1 MPLFTLTRFLFT
13 LVSLAVLGVAG
24 YLIWSWFEGNVV
36 ATYDDALIRERE
48 DWRVWT
54 GLALLAWS
62 FLGRFITLPLL
73 ARPDRDPIEFKRGAG
88 RMIDG
93 AEGASLYVEDDGAR
107 DKPVLVFTHGQAVD
121 TTFWAY
127 ARRDLGPTHRI
138 IAWDLPGLGKSKHAP
153 RNALSVPAAAQNL
166 RHVIAA
172 ARAERVV
179 LVGHSFGGMTLQ
191 EFAQSEPEL
200 FRRHVA
206 GVVLLNT
213 TFTNPL
219 RTMILSKLALA
230 LQKPVLEPMHHFTA
244 WIQPL
249 AWLSNWQAYLSGFAH
264 MASRILFADKVTR
277 KQLDHATLLAT
288 RSPPA
293 SVELRNVAMYHW
305 HGLES
310 GAYGVPV
317 LVIGGGVDIVT
328 KLQANER
335 IAADIDEARLMVV
348 EKANHMGPLEFA
360 EEYNT
365 AIADFAADVLAR
377 TPVSVE

>member
-1 MPLFTLTRFLFT
+1 MPLFTLARFLFT
-13 LVSLAVLGVAG
+13 LISLAVLGVAG
-24 YLIWSWFEGNVV
+24 YLIWSWFEGDLV
-36 ATYDDALIRERE
+36 ATSDGALIRERE
-48 DWRVWT
+48 DWRLWT

-62 FLGRFITLPLL
+62 FLGRFIVLPLL

-93 AEGASLYVEDDGAR
+93 AEGASLYIEEDGAR
-107 DKPVLVFTHGQAVD
+107 DKPVLIFTHGQAVD
-121 TTFWAY
+121 TTFWSY
-127 ARRDLGPTHRI
+127 ARRELGPSYRI
-138 IAWDLPGLGKSKHAP
+138 IVWDLPGLGKSKPAS

-166 RHVIAA
+166 RHVVAA

-179 LVGHSFGGMTLQ
+179 LVGHSFGAMTIQ
-191 EFAQSEPEL
+191 EFAQSEPDL

-230 LQKPVLEPMHHFTA
+230 LQKPLLEPMSHLTT

-249 AWLSNWQAYLSGFAH
+249 AWLSNWQGYLSGFAH
-264 MASRILFADKVTR
+264 MASRIQFADKVTR
-277 KQLDHATLLAT
+277 KQLDHATLLAV

-293 SVELRNVAMYHW
+293 SVELRNVAMYYW

-310 GAYGVPV
+310 GPYGVPV
-317 LVIGGGVDIVT
+317 LVIGGGVDVVT
-328 KLQANER
+328 KLEANER
-335 IAADIDEARLMVV
+335 IAADIEDARLLVV

-360 EEYNT
+360 AEYNA
-365 AIADFAADVLAR
+365 AIGEFAADVFAR
-377 TPVSVE
+377 TPVNAE

>member
-1 MPLFTLTRFLFT
+1 MPLFTLVRFLLT
-13 LVSLAVLGVAG
+13 LVSLAVLGAAG
-24 YLIWSWFEGNVV
+24 YLIWSWLDGDLV
-36 ATYDDALIRERE
+36 ATSDGALIRERE
-48 DWRVWT
+48 DWRVWA

-73 ARPDRDPIEFKRGAG
+73 ARADRDPIEFKRGAG
-88 RMIDG
+88 RMVDG

-121 TTFWAY
+121 TTFWSY
-127 ARRDLGPTHRI
+127 ARRDLGPSYRI

-219 RTMILSKLALA
+219 RTMILNKLALA
-230 LQKPVLEPMHHFTA
+230 LQKPVLEPMHHLTA

-264 MASRILFADKVTR
+264 MASRIQFADKVTR

-310 GAYGVPV
+310 GPYGVPV

-335 IAADIDEARLMVV
+335 IAADIDEARLMVM

-360 EEYNT
+360 ADYNA
-365 AIADFAADVLAR
+365 AIADFAQDVFAKR
-377 TPVSVE
+377 PATAQ

>member
-1 MPLFTLTRFLFT
+1 MPLFTLARLLFT
-13 LVSLAVLGVAG
+13 LVSLAVLGASG
-24 YLIWSWFEGNVV
+24 YLIWSWFEGDVV
-36 ATYDDALIRERE
+36 AAYDDALIRERE
-48 DWRVWT
+48 DWRLWT

-62 FLGRFITLPLL
+62 FLGRFIVLPLL
-73 ARPDRDPIEFKRGAG
+73 ARADRDPLQFQRGSG

-121 TTFWAY
+121 TTFWTY
-127 ARRDLGPTHRI
+127 ARRDLGPSYRI

-153 RNALSVPAAAQNL
+153 SKALSVPAAAQNL
-166 RHVIAA
+166 RRVIAA

-179 LVGHSFGGMTLQ
+179 LIGHSFGGMTIQ
-191 EFAQSEPEL
+191 EFAQAEPDL

-230 LQKPVLEPMHHFTA
+230 LQKPVLEPMSHFTA

-249 AWLSNWQAYLSGFAH
+249 AWLSTWQGYLSGFAH

-277 KQLDHATLLAT
+277 RQLDHATLLAT

-293 SVELRNVAMYHW
+293 SIELRNVAMFHW

-310 GAYGVPV
+310 GPYSVPV
-317 LVIGGGVDIVT
+317 LVIGGGLDIVT
-328 KLQANER
+328 KLEANER
-335 IAADIDEARLMVV
+335 IAADIDGARLMVL

-360 EEYNT
+360 EDYNT
-365 AIADFAADVLAR
+365 AIADFAEEVFAAR
-377 TPVSVE
+377 TVSAK